1 MPPTLALPSL
11 RSSVM
16 RLKRSGEQLTTS
28 HPPVTDLDGAANVR
42 LQKIRRVEPGA
53 EATTSYLTSQ
63 RHIE

>member
-1 MPPTLALPSL
+1 M
-11 RSSVM
+11 M
-16 RLKRSGEQLTTS
+16 RLKRSSEQLAAN
-28 HPPVTDLDGAANVR
+28 HLPVTDPDGAANIR